1 MGSVRTRLS
10 IMMFLQ
16 YFVWGSWG
24 ASAGGYMGSA
34 LKFSNSEISW
44 IYSTTAI
51 GAMISPLFV
60 GYFADRFFATER
72 ILAFLHLV
80 GGGLLIAAGE
90 QTGFTPLMSIMLAYA
105 ICFMPTL
112 ALTNSI
118 SFLNIGDPEKDF
130 PAIRVWGTIGWIAA
144 GLVVGILLGGTEK
157 WFFHMAGGSSI
168 LLALYCLTLPH
179 TPPRRGETVSDVFG
193 VEAVGL
199 LREPSFAV
207 FVFCSFLVC
216 IPLAF
221 YYTLANQFLTET
233 DKPVPTA
240 LMTIGQVSEIFFMA
254 AMPFF
259 IRRLGV
265 KYMLLIGMLA
275 WVARYLC
282 FSTLEFSWILLGLV
296 LHGVC
301 YDFFFVGSQIYV
313 DQKAPRHLR
322 ASAQSFIAFVTLG
335 VGIFVGNYING
346 KIVDARQYA
355 PLDRQATI
363 QSSGETV
370 RAPLPNWRSQEEYT
384 GFWKYLDLSST
395 IRAKWFPRAE
405 KSAPPDFAAENDK
418 NHNGKIEADE
428 IPDRWVE
435 QKAAEPKPDED
446 LVYDGLDIRSAF
458 HVIDDDRD
466 GSISRA
472 EWRAQQAHDWTW
484 IWRWPAWMAAIT
496 CLIFLFGF
504 NDRVGA
510 ATIEAMAEEAPLGP
524 GEGFEPQV
532 G

>member
-90 QTGFTPLMSIMLAYA
+90 QTGFAPLMSIMLAYA

-130 PAIRVWGTIGWIAA
+130 PAIRVWGTIGWIIA
-144 GLVVGILLGGTEK
+144 GLVVGILLGGTQK

-168 LLALYCLTLPH
+168 VLALYCLTLPH
-179 TPPRRGETVSDVFG
+179 TPPRRGEATSDVFG

-199 LREPSFAV
+199 LRETSFAV
-207 FVFCSFLVC
+207 FVFCSVLVC

-233 DKPVPTA
+233 DKPAPTA
-240 LMTIGQVSEIFFMA
+240 LMTIGQFSEIFFMA

-265 KYMLLIGMLA
+265 KYMLLIGMFA
-275 WVARYLC
+275 WVARYMC
-282 FSTLEFSWILLGLV
+282 FATLSFPWIVVGLV

-335 VGIFVGNYING
+335 IGIFVGNYLNG

-355 PLDRQATI
+355 PLTRDATTK
-363 QSSGETV
+363 GAGKPV
-370 RAPLPNWRSQEEYT
+370 KYAPLPAWRSSDEAT
-384 GFWKYLDLSST
+384 GFWKYLD
-395 IRAKWFPRAE
+395 WFPRA
-405 KSAPPDFAAENDK
+405 KLPAPPDFAAQNDK
-418 NHNGKIEADE
+418 NHNGEIEVSE
-428 IPDRWVE
+428 IPPRWVE
-435 QKAAEPKPDED
+435 QKSDQPSDDD
-446 LVYDGLDIRSAF
+446 LVYDGLELRSAF
-458 HVIDDDRD
+458 HSIDADHS
-466 GSISRA
+466 GGISRA
-472 EWRAQQAHDWTW
+472 EWRARQAHDWKS
-484 IWRWPAWMAAIT
+484 IWRWPAWMALLT
-496 CLIFLFGF
+496 CILFFAGF
-504 NDRVGA
+504 RDRVSDE
-510 ATIEAMAEEAPLGP
+510 TLEAMAEEAPLGP